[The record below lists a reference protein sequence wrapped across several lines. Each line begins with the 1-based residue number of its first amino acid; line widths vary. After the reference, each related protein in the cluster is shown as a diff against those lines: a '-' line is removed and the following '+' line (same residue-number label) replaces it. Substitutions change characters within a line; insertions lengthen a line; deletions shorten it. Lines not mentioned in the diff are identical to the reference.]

1 MLRIHL
7 DSTLKTIVLIWSF
20 LVACLLGCDSP
31 DSTPPKP
38 RPTPKGM
45 AGKIKEKSQI
55 DLGSSIV
62 VLKTEKGDIEIE
74 LFAKIAPKTVA
85 NFASKIGGKLYDNT
99 SFHRVEKESLIQ
111 ASSRFQALE
120 TIPLEISD
128 RKHLRGSVAMAKE
141 EGATVSDASDF
152 YICLRDFPDLD
163 GNYTVFGQVTK
174 GMAVADRIIKGDK
187 ITTTTIQATN

>member
-120 TIPLEISD
+120 TVSLDFLGEKGQNVLYYLFNFHGAPCECVIGKLS
-128 RKHLRGSVAMAKE
+128 RGSL
-141 EGATVSDASDF
+141 
-152 YICLRDFPDLD
+152 Y
-163 GNYTVFGQVTK
+163 Q
-174 GMAVADRIIKGDK
+174 
-187 ITTTTIQATN
+187 TIPSL